1 MKSNTNQI
9 YIPISGTL
17 KRRSSNSI
25 LKKMKSRHQEGA
37 TAKAFMAIMT
47 LLPPL

>member
-17 KRRSSNSI
+17 KCRSSNSI
-25 LKKMKSRHQEGA
+25 QKKMKSRHLEGA
-37 TAKAFMAIMT
+37 TVKAFMAIT

>member
-17 KRRSSNSI
+17 KRRSSSSI
-25 LKKMKSRHQEGA
+25 LKKMKSTHLEGA
-37 TAKAFMAIMT
+37 AAKAFMAIT